1 MTIVTG
7 KHKEILIEMLLY
19 YVGSNDFLKIN
30 KPMVDDIKVQNETG
44 KEWIEYYIDD
54 YGSNGQT

>member
-19 YVGSNDFLKIN
+19 YVTSHDFLIEN
-30 KPMVDDIKVQNETG
+30 KYMVDDIKVQNETG
-44 KEWIEYYIDD
+44 KEWIEYYINTA
-54 YGSNGQT
+54 Y

>member
-1 MTIVTG
+1 MSIVTG

-19 YVGSNDFLKIN
+19 YVGSNDFLIN
-30 KPMVDDIKVQNETG
+30 KPMVDDIKVQNEIG

-54 YGSNGQT
+54 YGSNRQT

>member
-19 YVGSNDFLKIN
+19 YVDSNDFLIN
-30 KPMVDDIKVQNETG
+30 KPMVDDIKVQNEIG

-54 YGSNGQT
+54 YGSNRQT

>member
-54 YGSNGQT
+54 YGSNRQT